1 MVQGA
6 GDGVD
11 VAVVGKWQNTGFR
24 FQVSGFRIDRG
35 VRNQVSGVGC
45 QVSEPQELTPEH

>member
-11 VAVVGKWQNTGFR
+11 MAVVGYRFR
-24 FQVSGFRIDRG
+24 VSGFRIDRG

-45 QVSEPQELTPEH
+45 QVSVFAFLFPDT